1 MVRVI
6 AAGCVVAALAL
17 GAWTAYSASVS
28 TFGVAVAQRAAR

>member
-17 GAWTAYSASVS
+17 GAWAAYDAAKS
-28 TFGVAVAQRAAR
+28 TFGAAVAQRR